1 MTNNDALRNKTL
13 TGLAWTFMERTG
25 TRVVSFVIS
34 IILARILMPEDY
46 GVIAIVLVFVNICD
60 VFVHGGMGMALVQ
73 SSNTDERDYSSVFW
87 ISLCMSFI
95 LYGILYVVAPMISRF
110 FTMPILIPVLR
121 VLGLRLPLSAFNTV
135 QRAIVSR
142 SMQFKT
148 FFYAS
153 LIGILVAA
161 MVGISMAYMGYG
173 IWALVGQQLA
183 GTVVSTI
190 TISYSIKWM
199 PKFIFC
205 AEKARKLFSFGWKL
219 LVGSLIDVFYDNFR
233 SIYVGKLYTPA
244 DLAFYTRGD
253 QFPSIIIKNINGSIS
268 TVLFPALSRKQD
280 DIDAVRNIVRKA
292 IKTCSFIITPLLF
305 GLIVIAKPLVL
316 ILLTEK
322 WLPCVVFI
330 QILCLAAVLQP
341 IQTSNLQAIYSL
353 GRSDIGLKLNII
365 KKSFGFIIILI
376 TALHSVECMAWGAVV
391 SAVFASIMNTFPNK
405 KLLDYGYFQQMKDI
419 LPFILLSCV
428 MAVFVHVIGTL
439 PIENLYIQLFLQ
451 ITLGITFYYGIAY
464 LLNMESL
471 RYIMS
476 VLFTFHKII

>member
-13 TGLAWTFMERTG
+13 TGLAW
-25 TRVVSFVIS
+25 SF
-34 IILARILMPEDY
+34 
-46 GVIAIVLVFVNICD
+46 
-60 VFVHGGMGMALVQ
+60 
-73 SSNTDERDYSSVFW
+73 
-87 ISLCMSFI
+87 SFI

-161 MVGISMAYMGYG
+161 MVGISMACWGYG

-199 PKFIFC
+199 PKFIIC

-292 IKTCSFIITPLLF
+292 IKTCSFIIAPLLF

-341 IQTSNLQAIYSL
+341 ILWFYN
-353 GRSDIGLKLNII
+353 
-365 KKSFGFIIILI
+365 
-376 TALHSVECMAWGAVV
+376 H
-391 SAVFASIMNTFPNK
+391 
-405 KLLDYGYFQQMKDI
+405 LDNS
-419 LPFILLSCV
+419 P
-428 MAVFVHVIGTL
+428 A
-439 PIENLYIQLFLQ
+439 
-451 ITLGITFYYGIAY
+451 
-464 LLNMESL
+464 
-471 RYIMS
+471 
-476 VLFTFHKII
+476 